1 MHNEISYEDFNT
13 ITNKEMKWNRT
24 LEESVRIMKSQRSGK
39 ERNKLVKIVK
49 NWISMKLFKKN
60 NALKSQEK
68 HIIDIL

>member
-1 MHNEISYEDFNT
+1 MHNEISYEDFNI

>member
-1 MHNEISYEDFNT
+1 MHNEISYEDFNI

-39 ERNKLVKIVK
+39 ERSKLVKIVK